1 MILIVLSALAIFIVQ
16 CTMAMHYLIKH
27 YREDWQLV
35 NPYLETVRL
44 RNRYVI
50 GFEYA
55 LAWVF
60 FFVWLLSG
68 DESFYQLSII
78 SFLCGILAILI
89 QLLIKFLYHQIPQN

>member
-1 MILIVLSALAIFIVQ
+1 MILIILPALALFVFQ
-16 CTMAMHYLIKH
+16 CVMAMYYLIKH

-35 NPYLETVRL
+35 NAYLEPVRL

-55 LAWVF
+55 LAWIF
-60 FFVWLLSG
+60 FFIWLLSG
-68 DESFYQLSII
+68 DASFYQLSLI
-78 SFLCGILAILI
+78 SLLCGILAIAI